1 MHTAPPLHMP
11 RHPCLLGNKP
21 PGGLAC
27 TRFIFTNSIDY
38 RLLAAL
44 KLNYELITELVLLY
58 LWFKE
63 AYFLAMY
70 PSSRYQSAA
79 DRTLKPVYMSTTLQC
94 ADNDWH

>member
-1 MHTAPPLHMP
+1 MP

-27 TRFIFTNSIDY
+27 TRFVFTNSIDY

-63 AYFLAMY
+63 AYFLAVY
-70 PSSRYQSAA
+70 PSSQYQSAA
-79 DRTLKPVYMSTTLQC
+79 DRTLKPVYMSTTLRC